1 MEIQVQKKEII
12 VLPMNE
18 VLSIKWTVER
28 RKKLCRLRGSMPLT
42 DLARKLS
49 ETGVSISR
57 QYLYKLEGDEDVK
70 GISPEII
77 EGLAI
82 VLGVTVTELL
92 CLDCRLI
99 MLPSTDM

>member
-1 MEIQVQKKEII
+1 MEYSLQKKEILM
-12 VLPMNE
+12 LPMSE
-18 VLSIKWTVER
+18 VRVVKWNAER
-28 RKKLCRLRGSMPLT
+28 RTKLRELRGSMTLVDLT
-42 DLARKLS
+42 RKLS
-49 ETGVSISR
+49 DAGIYISR
-57 QYLYKLEGDEDVK
+57 QYLYKLQSDKDVK